1 MGAHGRPPKSVPIF
15 NIYNFYKNHTPKP
28 IINYFVGCLFIRT
41 QIKCLTEYNLSHS
54 DKSNPNATVSRK
66 YLFNGF
72 LVLILIL
79 LMGLKGK
86 TTFAS
91 AFGVCT
97 EHIST
102 VHFVPEHIPRTW
114 LFH

>member
-1 MGAHGRPPKSVPIF
+1 MAYAGHLNLSLFSIF
-15 NIYNFYKNHTPKP
+15 IIFFKNHTPKP

-41 QIKCLTEYNLSHS
+41 QIKCLTEYNLSHP

-79 LMGLKGK
+79 LMGLKG
-86 TTFAS
+86 
-91 AFGVCT
+91 
-97 EHIST
+97 
-102 VHFVPEHIPRTW
+102 
-114 LFH
+114 